1 MKLTCAICGRKT
13 EPFVFVGSEAIGP
26 RCAAKAGFTR
36 DKKSRGGRLSFAA
49 NYKPRREPGPYTR
62 DLFEELT
69 RDTYEQN

>member
-36 DKKSRGGRLSFAA
+36 NKKSRGGRLRFAS
-49 NYKPRREPGPYTR
+49 YKPTREPGPYTP
-62 DLFEELT
+62 DLFQDL
-69 RDTYEQN
+69 